1 MTLKSLTRSVFRV
14 FPIDKLYRHTG
25 PIPTHITFTGVED
38 VSGNKDRTSTLDE
51 LIKEKE
57 DELSS
62 LRKLKTKRAEIKF
75 FRGIASISNSVAMKL
90 EKGESLGPT
99 ERLFRERMFDG
110 LSVKE
115 LLSLLFDRIFRR
127 RKAVIFTVGPP

>member
-1 MTLKSLTRSVFRV
+1 ME
-14 FPIDKLYRHTG
+14 KLYRHTW
-25 PIPTHITFTGVED
+25 PISNHITITGVDD
-38 VSGNKDRTSTLDE
+38 VSGNIKDRTSTLDE

-75 FRGIASISNSVAMKL
+75 FRGIASVSNSVAMKL

-99 ERLFRERMFDG
+99 ERLFRERMFEG
-110 LSVKE
+110 LSIKE
-115 LLSLLFDRIFRR
+115 LLSLFFDKIFRQ